1 MNKMQEIN
9 QIFHVTQYKENT
21 RAVLTNGKR
30 FQFHILLKTKNH
42 ESNNQKIMP

>member
-1 MNKMQEIN
+1 MRKIN
-9 QIFHVTQYKENT
+9 HTFHVTQNKENT
-21 RAVLTNGKR
+21 RAILTNGKR